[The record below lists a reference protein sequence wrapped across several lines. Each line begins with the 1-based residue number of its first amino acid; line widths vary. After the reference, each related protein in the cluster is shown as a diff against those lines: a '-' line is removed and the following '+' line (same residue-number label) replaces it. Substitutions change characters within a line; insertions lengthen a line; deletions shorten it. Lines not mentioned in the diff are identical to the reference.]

1 MHSGRPELL
10 AAFSILFFPT
20 SFSLPFLEKR
30 FLGNDRRRLVR
41 KKKKRCKTWEKNIF
55 LKMSENHLNGYIP
68 T

>member
-10 AAFSILFFPT
+10 AAFSILFFPM
-20 SFSLPFLEKR
+20 SSSLPFLEER

-55 LKMSENHLNGYIP
+55 LKMSENHLNGYISK
-68 T
+68 